1 MPPEP
6 GTHWDPSYV
15 VELDSLLSVSR
26 DKKNRPWALGG
37 EVAAS
42 KPHRWAK
49 TLATPWT
56 WQNQVNRSATLPAPQ
71 PAWVAD
77 RKDSTVVASNAWS
90 FWLIARSKKKT
101 HRFGNLD
108 KGNWIF
114 HERLNDR
121 YKTPLKL
128 FLPAPSGSPC
138 WRVLGTKGSC
148 YAHVFAMPIP
158 WSSPW
163 NIRVAWVLS
172 LGFYFK
178 KIYCTFFF
186 LGGVH
191 QNSETAI
198 LRLLFLDLRKAPQ
211 NPGAGTLGLWSL
223 SNFPPKK
230 AGNQREPLSQRSV
243 MPLPKPLRPLAR
255 IAQKSPHMRF
265 SSRWGRWLEKD
276 SIRDFKRWTF
286 VCCQPWRNEFYHIK

>member
-1 MPPEP
+1 MLA
-6 GTHWDPSYV
+6 S
-15 VELDSLLSVSR
+15 SR
-26 DKKNRPWALGG
+26 DKRKLLRPCFCNAHSLVQSVKHQGGLG
-37 EVAAS
+37 V
-42 KPHRWAK
+42 
-49 TLATPWT
+49 
-56 WQNQVNRSATLPAPQ
+56 
-71 PAWVAD
+71 
-77 RKDSTVVASNAWS
+77 
-90 FWLIARSKKKT
+90 
-101 HRFGNLD
+101 
-108 KGNWIF
+108 
-114 HERLNDR
+114 
-121 YKTPLKL
+121 KL
-128 FLPAPSGSPC
+128 GIL
-138 WRVLGTKGSC
+138 
-148 YAHVFAMPIP
+148 
-158 WSSPW
+158 
-163 NIRVAWVLS
+163 
-172 LGFYFK
+172 FK
-178 KIYCTFFF
+178 KNLLYIFFF
-186 LGGVH
+186 GGVH